1 VPQLESRNYTT
12 LKPFQELFET
22 GLPILMYHK
31 IGPRPRRVRIKG
43 LYLSTP
49 LLKKQLAELK
59 AAGFNTPAY
68 ARLPGGHNKSRAI
81 NLSFDDG
88 FANAFKNAMRPLAD
102 NQFRAIQFLVVARIG
117 KFNDWEVQLGDVR
130 EPLMDTAMIRD
141 WLAAGHEI
149 GAHTLTHPL
158 LTRLTLRD
166 AREEIFASKKKLE
179 DLFGVPVR
187 HFSYPFG
194 DRNEAIRDLV
204 QEAGYETACTT
215 EFGTNTTATP
225 PLDLRRVMARHQ
237 TISIK
242 SLKARLTKSKAVR
255 PSRAST

>member
-1 VPQLESRNYTT
+1 M
-12 LKPFQELFET
+12 
-22 GLPILMYHK
+22 PILMYHK

-43 LYLSTP
+43 LYLSTT
-49 LLKKQLAELK
+49 LLKKQLAELNE
-59 AAGFNTPAY
+59 AGFTTPAY
-68 ARLPGGHNKSRAI
+68 GQLPPPGNKARSIG
-81 NLSFDDG
+81 LSFDDG
-88 FANAFKNAMRPLAD
+88 FANAFRNALRPLRD

-130 EPLMDTAMIRD
+130 EPLMDIAMIKD

-166 AREEIFASKKKLE
+166 AREEIFVSKRKLE
-179 DLFGVPVR
+179 DMFGVPVR

-204 QEAGYETACTT
+204 EEAGYETACTT
-215 EFGTNTTATP
+215 DFGTNTTTTP
-225 PLDLRRVMARHQ
+225 PLDLKRLMARHQ
-237 TISIK
+237 TLSIK
-242 SLKARLTKSKAVR
+242 SLKARLTKSPR
-255 PSRAST
+255 FSR